1 MLGRYWWVL
10 LLLAVLMQAR
20 LAFSTEPLWYDEAFS
35 VLSAR
40 LPLAKL
46 WQVCAADVHP
56 PLYYLLL
63 KPFLALPLR
72 MEVAARLPSLL
83 ATWGAMALLWPVL
96 GRLGLGSDRKW
107 ALLLAAWMPSTL
119 NFSGE
124 ARMYA
129 LLSLCFAGA
138 IWALWEGH
146 WWLAGVLGAAMAW
159 MQSAA
164 PAYMVALALLAWVR
178 LDLRRAVGLGVV
190 AGILYLPWLPEA
202 VRQAGALR
210 AHWIWWNGPGTV
222 AYMLYRAIF
231 YKTALDS
238 VISPLALMVLAGMG
252 FWGALRTRR
261 EILIAAYGPLA
272 VMAAASM
279 LSGHGLLLH
288 RGVLPSVP
296 FIAATWLP
304 VLRRRDVGRVLQGML
319 AVFLVLGAVKFAGG
333 KGDARYADILEA
345 IRQNRVDAIVGV
357 NSAVLPLR
365 LYVPDLPI
373 YVVPGLGDILSV
385 EAAEAMGLR
394 VAYPPEGRVLF
405 VDFELLS
412 ASRLER
418 TVAEWLRNCGQE
430 IPVSAKDFAN
440 QTTTLWLLDWRPETI
455 PSLRNSAAGWRP
467 NCGENCAKSPGSSST
482 D

>member
-1 MLGRYWWVL
+1 MRDRWWL
-10 LLLAVLMQAR
+10 ILLAAALAMQAR
-20 LAFSTEPLWYDEAFS
+20 LAFNTEPLWYDEAFS
-35 VLSAR
+35 VLAAR
-40 LPLAKL
+40 LPPARL
-46 WQVCAADVHP
+46 WQTCAADIHP

-63 KPFLALPLR
+63 RLFLSLPVRL
-72 MEVAARLPSLL
+72 EVAARLPSLL

-96 GRLGLGSDRKW
+96 GRLGLGNNRKW
-107 ALLLAAWMPSTL
+107 ALLLTAWMPSVI

-164 PAYMVALALLAWVR
+164 LAYVAALAVLAWMR
-178 LDLRRAVGLGVV
+178 LDLRRAVGLGAV

-202 VRQAGALR
+202 IRQADALR
-210 AHWIWWNGPGTV
+210 AHWLWWDGPGTV

-231 YKTALDS
+231 YKMALDT
-238 VISPLALMVLAGMG
+238 VISPLALMVLAGLC
-252 FWGALRTRR
+252 FWGAFRSRK
-261 EILIAAYGPLA
+261 EILIAAYGPAA

-319 AVFLVLGAVKFAGG
+319 AVFLALGAVKFAGG
-333 KGDARYADILEA
+333 KGDAHYSDVLEA
-345 IRQNRVDAIVGV
+345 IRQNRVDAVMGV
-357 NSAVLPLR
+357 NSAVLPL
-365 LYVPDLPI
+365 LIYAPDVQVYVL
-373 YVVPGLGDILSV
+373 PGLGDILS
-385 EAAEAMGLR
+385 ENAATNLGLHIG
-394 VAYPPEGRVLF
+394 YPPPGRVLF
-405 VDFELLS
+405 VDFELIS

-418 TVAEWLRNCGQE
+418 AVASWMRTLGRKL
-430 IPVSAKDFAN
+430 PSLVADSSA
-440 QTTTLWLLDWRPETI
+440 QRTTLWLILDWRPPTI
-455 PSLRNSAAGWRP
+455 RNSR
-467 NCGENCAKSPGSSST
+467 NFNEE
-482 D
+482 

>member
-1 MLGRYWWVL
+1 MRDRWWL
-10 LLLAVLMQAR
+10 ILLAAALAMQAR
-20 LAFSTEPLWYDEAFS
+20 LAFSTEHLWYDEAFS
-35 VLSAR
+35 VLAAR
-40 LPLAKL
+40 LSSERL

-56 PLYYLLL
+56 PLYYMLL
-63 KPFLALPLR
+63 KLFLALPLR

-83 ATWGAMALLWPVL
+83 ATWSTLIMLWPVL

-129 LLSLCFAGA
+129 LMMMCFVGA
-138 IWALWEGH
+138 VWAVWEGH

-164 PAYMVALALLAWVR
+164 LSYVAALALLAWVR
-178 LDLRRAVGLGVV
+178 LDLRRAAGLGAV

-202 VRQAGALR
+202 IRHLVELR

-231 YKTALDS
+231 YKMALDS
-238 VISPLALMVLAGMG
+238 VIFPLALMVLAGMG

-261 EILIAAYGPLA
+261 EILIAAYGPAA

-279 LSGHGLLLH
+279 ITDHGLLLH

-304 VLRRRDVGRVLQGML
+304 VLKRRDVGRVLQVLMVIFL
-319 AVFLVLGAVKFAGG
+319 ALGAVRMAEG
-333 KGDARYADILEA
+333 KGDADYSGILEA
-345 IRQNRVDAIVGV
+345 IRSEKVDAVVGV

-365 LYVPDLPI
+365 LYAPDMPI

-385 EAAEAMGLR
+385 EAAEALGLR
-394 VAYPPEGRVLF
+394 VAYPPYPPEGRVLF
-405 VDFELLS
+405 VDYELVS
-412 ASRLER
+412 ASTLER
-418 TVAEWLRNCGQE
+418 AVASWMRTCGRE
-430 IPVSAKDFAN
+430 LPSLAADSSA
-440 QTTTLWLLDWRPETI
+440 QRTTLWLLNWRPLTT
-455 PSLRNSAAGWRP
+455 RNSR
-467 NCGENCAKSPGSSST
+467 NFNGE
-482 D
+482 

>member
-35 VLSAR
+35 VLAAR

-72 MEVAARLPSLL
+72 MEVAARLPSLV
-83 ATWGAMALLWPVL
+83 ATWGALALLWPVL
-96 GRLGLGSDRKW
+96 GRLSLGNDRKW
-107 ALLLAAWMPSTL
+107 ALLLTAWMPSVL

-129 LLSLCFAGA
+129 LMMMCFVGA
-138 IWALWEGH
+138 VWAVWEGH

-164 PAYMVALALLAWVR
+164 LAYVAALVLLAWVR
-178 LDLRRAVGLGVV
+178 LDLRRAVGLGAV

-210 AHWIWWNGPGTV
+210 AHWLWWNGPGTV

-231 YKTALDS
+231 YKMALDS

-261 EILIAAYGPLA
+261 EIFIAAYGPAA
-272 VMAAASM
+272 VMAATSM
-279 LSGHGLLLH
+279 LTGHGLLIH

-296 FIAATWLP
+296 FVAATWLP

-319 AVFLVLGAVKFAGG
+319 AIFLALGAVKFAGG
-333 KGDARYADILEA
+333 KGDAHYADIMEA

-385 EAAEAMGLR
+385 EAAEALGLQ
-394 VAYPPEGRVLF
+394 VAYPPGGRVLF
-405 VDFELLS
+405 VDFELIS

-418 TVAEWLRNCGQE
+418 AVAEWLRNCGQE
-430 IPVSAKDFAN
+430 IPASAKDFAS
-440 QTTTLWLLDWRPETI
+440 QTTTLWLLDWRPGTI
-455 PSLRNSAAGWRP
+455 PSLRNFAAGWRP
-467 NCGENCAKSPGSSST
+467 NCGENCAKSPGLSST

>member
-164 PAYMVALALLAWVR
+164 PAYVVALALLAWVR
-178 LDLRRAVGLGVV
+178 LDLRRAVGLGAV

-210 AHWIWWNGPGTV
+210 AHWLWWNGPGTV

-231 YKTALDS
+231 YKMALDS
-238 VISPLALMVLAGMG
+238 VISPLAIMALAGMG

-261 EILIAAYGPLA
+261 EILIAAYGPAA

-279 LSGHGLLLH
+279 IARHGLLIH
-288 RGVLPSVP
+288 RAVLPSVP

-304 VLRRRDVGRVLQGML
+304 VLRRRDVGRVLQGLMVVL
-319 AVFLVLGAVKFAGG
+319 FALGAMRMAGG
-333 KGDARYADILEA
+333 KQDADYSGILDA
-345 IRQNRVDAIVGV
+345 IRNVDAVVGV
-357 NSAVLPLR
+357 NSAVLPLL
-365 LYVPDLPI
+365 LYVPDVQVQV
-373 YVVPGLGDILSV
+373 YVVPGLGDILSDS
-385 EAAEAMGLR
+385 AATNLGLHIG
-394 VAYPPEGRVLF
+394 YPPPGRVLF
-405 VDFELLS
+405 VDFELIS

-418 TVAEWLRNCGQE
+418 AVASWMRTLGRKL
-430 IPVSAKDFAN
+430 PSVVADSSA
-440 QTTTLWLLDWRPETI
+440 QRTTLWLIPDWRPPTT
-455 PSLRNSAAGWRP
+455 RNSR
-467 NCGENCAKSPGSSST
+467 NFNEE
-482 D
+482 